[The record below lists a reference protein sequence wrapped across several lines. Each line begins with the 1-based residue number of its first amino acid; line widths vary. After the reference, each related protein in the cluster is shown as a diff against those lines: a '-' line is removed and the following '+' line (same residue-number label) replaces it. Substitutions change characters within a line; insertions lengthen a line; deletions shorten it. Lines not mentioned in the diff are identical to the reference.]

1 MAPPQVGSQF
11 AGYRIESLVG
21 RGGMGVVYRAR
32 QLELGRTVALKLIA
46 PDALE
51 DAAARERFV
60 SEARHAAAIEHPNVV
75 PIYAAGESDGVA
87 YFVMRLVEGDDLRT
101 RVKRDGPLAPRVA
114 ATIAM
119 SVGEAL
125 DAIHTAGLVHRDVKP
140 ANILLADGDHVYLTD
155 FGLAR
160 SALARGATTS
170 TGSGRWAGSLH
181 YAAPEQIRGGRVDAR
196 ADVYALGGVL
206 VFMLTGRVP
215 FDRDSDEATLW
226 AHVADPPPRP
236 SALRRGLPK
245 AFDDVVA
252 RAMAKQPQDRFA
264 SAGDLGRAALAAA
277 EGRRA
282 PRRRGPVAQGA
293 ASPSGARPVPGL
305 SDEAPTLTSLP
316 ALGAAP
322 ARPGRR
328 RAVLAAVA
336 AAAVVL
342 AAGGVALW
350 AAGRGHGRANALAG
364 TPTPTTTATA
374 AASPSPT
381 ATPKPPRAAAPH
393 VVATFRHV
401 GRRPDAIALVGS
413 RLWVT
418 SSHSPYMTRL
428 DALTGHS
435 RTRTPVIGEGGHSVS
450 FAGRTVWVANA
461 FANEVLGVDAASGR
475 IVHRWPTPG
484 KWPIAVAAEPDGT
497 VWVAIRSPVAG
508 GPDTIAHY
516 SATGDRLSAVQVPRG
531 VTTIVRGGD
540 AIWGAVTRT
549 AKIVRVDRRTGRMRT
564 WARLIYSAHSLAW
577 GGGYLWATSPDGNSL
592 TRIDPRV
599 KNSKADTNA
608 GHFPEGVAMARG
620 RVFVASYNDQSLL
633 VMDPKKLKPAGPAV
647 NVPFNP
653 YAVVAAGRHVWVTG
667 LGENTVTRV
676 DLG

>member
-1 MAPPQVGSQF
+1 MAPPQVGSQV

-32 QLELGRTVALKLIA
+32 QPGLDRTVALKLIA
-46 PDALE
+46 PEALE
-51 DAAARERFV
+51 DAEARERFV
-60 SEARHAAAIEHPNVV
+60 SEARLAAAIEHPNVV
-75 PIYAAGESDGVA
+75 PIHAAGEADGVA
-87 YFVMRLVEGDDLRT
+87 YFVMRFVEGDDLRT
-101 RVKRDGPLAPRVA
+101 RVRRDGPLASARA
-114 ATIAM
+114 AEIAHG
-119 SVGEAL
+119 VGSAL
-125 DAIHTAGLVHRDVKP
+125 DAIHRAGLVHRDVKP
-140 ANILLADGDHVYLTD
+140 ANILLGAGDHVYLTD

-160 SALARGATTS
+160 PALARGGTTS
-170 TGSGRWAGSLH
+170 GRGHWAGSLH

-196 ADVYALGGVL
+196 ADVYALGCVL

-236 SALRRGLPK
+236 STLRRGLPK

-252 RAMAKQPQDRFA
+252 RAMAKQPHDRFA

-293 ASPSGARPVPGL
+293 ASPSGARPVAGL
-305 SDEAPTLTSLP
+305 SDEAPTLTSLT
-316 ALGAAP
+316 ATGGTP

-328 RAVLAAVA
+328 RAVLAAA
-336 AAAVVL
+336 AAAVL
-342 AAGGVALW
+342 ALLAGGFALW
-350 AAGRGHGRANALAG
+350 AAGRGHGRANTPAG
-364 TPTPTTTATA
+364 RATPTTTAV
-374 AASPSPT
+374 ASASPT
-381 ATPKPPRAAAPH
+381 ATPRPAGARPH

-401 GRRPDAIALVGS
+401 GRRPNALALVGR

-428 DALTGHS
+428 DALTGRA

-450 FAGRTVWVANA
+450 VAGRTVWVADA
-461 FANEVLGVDAASGR
+461 FANEVLGVEAASGR
-475 IVHRWPTPG
+475 IVRRWPTPG

-497 VWVAIRSPVAG
+497 VWVAIRSLVAG

-516 SATGDRLSAVQVPRG
+516 TATGDRLSAVEVPRG
-531 VTTIVRGGD
+531 VTAIVRGGD
-540 AIWGAVTRT
+540 FIWAAVART
-549 AKIVRVDRRTGRMRT
+549 AKIVRVDRHSGRMRT
-564 WARLIYSAHSLAW
+564 WARLIYAAHSLAW
-577 GGGYLWATSPDGNSL
+577 AGGYLWATSPDGNSL
-592 TRIDPRV
+592 ARIDPRV
-599 KNSKADTNA
+599 KNSQINTNA
-608 GHFPEGVAMARG
+608 GHFPEGVAMAGG
-620 RVFVASYNDQSLL
+620 RLFVASYNDQSLL
-633 VMDPKKLKPAGPAV
+633 VIDPKSLKPAGPAV
-647 NVPFNP
+647 TVPFNP